1 MDYFSILHLDK
12 EPFSNSPDP
21 SFFFK
26 SRQHQDCLQKVELA
40 LRLKRGLN
48 VVMGDVGTGKTTI
61 CRQLIRRFQEDDQIE
76 THLILDPAFDTPVA
90 FLRTV
95 TDLLA
100 QEISDAVTDTWEL
113 KEIIKKSLY
122 RKGVDKGR
130 TVILIFDEGQKLP
143 GFVIELLRE
152 FLNYE
157 TNTHKLLQ
165 IAIFAQCEFEAVLIE
180 HANFADRVNLLH
192 RLEPLSFRDTRELI
206 RYRLRQSS
214 TNPKPLPLFTIP
226 AMWAIYRSTKGYPRR
241 VINLCHQSLL
251 AMIIQNRTKASL
263 GLVRSCVQRAIG
275 HPDRHHW
282 RPLTSLLS
290 VLLLLVAIGALLPEP
305 YSPISHLASGLQ
317 RRPWFSVHP
326 VRSPGKTPSRTAA
339 ADEEM
344 VPPLTPAPTQGPPM
358 VEPEAASVPAAGLP
372 LADAPYMQAPEAV
385 VPPDSILPEAVPS
398 ADSVTRPP
406 ATSPVAAPRKDQ
418 GQNVIMRSKSP
429 PEGPPPAGGRP
440 LLLGRL
446 RVSDG
451 DTLVQLVRRVRGNY
465 DPKYM
470 ASLLALNPQIKDPDD
485 IAVGDEIIFPAQPVR
500 ISPLI
505 HQTHWLQLDE
515 RQQLNRACEILIKY
529 RDLGLKTRLVPYW
542 STMEGLRFVVL
553 AAEAHPSL
561 EAAHLQMTA
570 LPADLMVNGRIRSQ
584 WGQDPVFFA
593 SPF

>member
-48 VVMGDVGTGKTTI
+48 VVMGDVGTGKTTL
-61 CRQLIRRFQEDDQIE
+61 CRQLIRHFQEDDQID
-76 THLILDPAFDTPVA
+76 THLILDPAFDTPIA

-95 TDLLA
+95 TELLA

-113 KEIIKKSLY
+113 KETIKKSLY
-122 RKGVDKGR
+122 QKGVDEGR

-143 GFVIELLRE
+143 DFVIELLRE

-165 IAIFAQCEFEAVLIE
+165 IAIFAQCEFEAVLTE

-214 TNPKPLPLFTIP
+214 ANPKPLPLFTVP
-226 AMWAIYRSTKGYPRR
+226 AMWVIYRSTKGYPRR

-263 GLVRSCVQRAIG
+263 SLVRSCVRRAIG
-275 HPDRHHW
+275 HPGRRQW
-282 RPLTSLLS
+282 RPLTSLLL
-290 VLLLLVAIGALLPEP
+290 VLLIVVVITALLPEP
-305 YSPISHLASGLQ
+305 YSPISRLVSGLRQ
-317 RRPWFSVHP
+317 RPWFSVHP
-326 VRSPGKTPSRTAA
+326 VQSPEKTPASLVA

-344 VPPLTPAPTQGPPM
+344 VSPVTAASAQASPA
-358 VEPEAASVPAAGLP
+358 VEPEATPAPAGLP
-372 LADAPYMQAPEAV
+372 VADAPYMQAPEAV
-385 VPPDSILPEAVPS
+385 VPPDSILPEAAPS
-398 ADSVTRPP
+398 TDSVTSP
-406 ATSPVAAPRKDQ
+406 ATSTLAAPLKDQ
-418 GQNVIMRSKSP
+418 GQNVILGSTTP
-429 PEGPPPAGGRP
+429 PIGSSEAGGRP

-446 RVSDG
+446 SVADG

-515 RQQLNRACEILIKY
+515 SRQLNRACEFFVKY
-529 RDLGLKTRLVPYW
+529 RDLGLETRIVPFW
-542 STMEGLRFVVL
+542 STMDGLRFVVL
-553 AAEAHPSL
+553 AAGAHPSL
-561 EAAHLQMTA
+561 EAAHLQMAA
-570 LPADLMVNGRIRSQ
+570 LPDDLMVNGRIRSQ